1 MALITLIY
9 VSSAAKSVS
18 YSDIQDI
25 LRQSR
30 EANEKKGITGLLL
43 FKDGNFMQVL
53 EGDADLVDELHQ
65 KISNDPRHGGIITL
79 FREPILKRSFSDWK
93 MGFKDI
99 GHLTEDEKAGR
110 SDYLDRPLN
119 DTVYISNPNEA
130 FILLQAFKNTVR

>member
-9 VSSAAKSVS
+9 VSSAVKSLES
-18 YSDIQDI
+18 ADIQAI

-30 EANEKKGITGLLL
+30 EANEKKRITGLLL
-43 FKDGNFMQVL
+43 FKGGNFMQVL
-53 EGDADLVDELHQ
+53 EGDAELVDDLHQ
-65 KISNDPRHGGIITL
+65 KICNDPRHTGITTL
-79 FREPILKRSFSDWK
+79 IRLPIQQRSFSDWK

-99 GHLTEDEKAGR
+99 TELTEAEKAGI

-119 DTVYISNPNEA
+119 DACYLSNPSEA